1 MSNDGLDDVSHVAG
15 FASSVVQDL
24 EDDTGR
30 IVARAGPSTRSPII
44 TVEDLPLPFRV
55 PCDTDPSIWSVRVK
69 VSVLLPTCTV
79 FTNDGQL
86 GHEADVVLQICR
98 RCLNSSTNQLLTIT
112 SAFTRSSIPGY
123 VFIEA
128 YNIGEVRHAVDGFV
142 VVHDKQLHFIALT
155 EYVGLL
161 SQDTLPSSQVE
172 VGQWMR
178 CLVGRYH
185 NDLGYV
191 LGAGEWDA
199 IVVFVPR
206 IPEPRGK

>member
-1 MSNDGLDDVSHVAG
+1 M
-15 FASSVVQDL
+15 
-24 EDDTGR
+24 
-30 IVARAGPSTRSPII
+30 
-44 TVEDLPLPFRV
+44 
-55 PCDTDPSIWSVRVK
+55 RVK
-69 VSVLLPTCTV
+69 VGVLLPTCTV

-112 SAFTRSSIPGY
+112 SAFTWSSIPGY

-128 YNIGEVRHAVDGFV
+128 YNVGEVCHAVDGFV
-142 VVHDKQLHFIALT
+142 AVHDKQPHFIAPT

-161 SQDTLPSSQVE
+161 SWDTLPSSQVE

-178 CLVGRYH
+178 CLVGRYR

-191 LGAGEWDA
+191 LGAGKWDA

-206 IPEPRGK
+206 IPEPRGKRQRDGRPPP